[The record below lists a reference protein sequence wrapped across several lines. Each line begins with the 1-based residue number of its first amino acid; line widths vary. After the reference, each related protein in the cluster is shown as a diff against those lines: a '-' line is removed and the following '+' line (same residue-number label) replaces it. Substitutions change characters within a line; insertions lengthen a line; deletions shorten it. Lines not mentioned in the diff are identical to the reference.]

1 MSFLPVRIRRV
12 ARRLGRAPLFT
23 AIAVLTLALGIGA
36 NTAIFTVVRGV
47 LLKPLPFPEPDRL
60 VGVWHSAPGM
70 NFPIMNQSPAT
81 YLNYREEN
89 RTFEDIAMWDT
100 WSVSVTGVG
109 EPERIR
115 SFMVADG
122 MLPILRVEPVLGRRF
137 TADDMQP
144 GAAPTIVLGDDFART
159 RYPNG
164 DAVGQ
169 TIIVD
174 GRATAIIGVL
184 PEGFRFP
191 ASDPDFWQPLTID
204 RATSNR
210 SQSYLRVM
218 GRLAPGTTPDAAV
231 EQMNAVALDLE

>member
-115 SFMVADG
+115 SFMVTDG

-137 TADDMQP
+137 TADDDSPKAPPRLMLTHAYWQRKFGGDP
-144 GAAPTIVLGDDFART
+144 GVLGRQITIDGT
-159 RYPNG
+159 PNE
-164 DAVGQ
+164 
-169 TIIVD
+169 
-174 GRATAIIGVL
+174 IIGVL
-184 PEGFRFP
+184 PASFKFLDENPQIVQPFR
-191 ASDPDFWQPLTID
+191 LN
-204 RATSNR
+204 RA
-210 SQSYLRVM
+210 
-218 GRLAPGTTPDAAV
+218 
-231 EQMNAVALDLE
+231 EI